1 MTTIPLPG
9 TTPASGSPLRWIL
22 IGALVVGACDLADAF
37 IFFGLRGASP
47 VRILQSI
54 SAGLL
59 GRDSFTGGLPTAVL
73 GLGLHVSIALAIVST
88 YYAASRTMTVLTRHP
103 VWCGL
108 IYGALVYFVMSRIV
122 VPLSAAPQSRLTTP
136 VFVNGLLIHLFGV
149 GLPAALCARRAR
161 MAQTGSG

>member
-1 MTTIPLPG
+1 MTTTALPG
-9 TTPASGSPLRWIL
+9 TTPSSSPLRWIL
-22 IGALVVGACDLADAF
+22 IGALVVGACDLTDAF

-59 GRDSFTGGLPTAVL
+59 GRDSFTGGFPTALL
-73 GLGLHVSIALAIVST
+73 GLGLHFTIALAVVST
-88 YYAASRTMTVLTRHP
+88 YYAASRTMPVLTRHP

-108 IYGALVYFVMSRIV
+108 VYGVLVYLVMTRIV
-122 VPLSAAPQSRLTTP
+122 VPLSAAPQSRLATP
-136 VFVNGLLIHLFGV
+136 VLVNGLLIHLFGV

-161 MAQTGSG
+161 MAQTGAG